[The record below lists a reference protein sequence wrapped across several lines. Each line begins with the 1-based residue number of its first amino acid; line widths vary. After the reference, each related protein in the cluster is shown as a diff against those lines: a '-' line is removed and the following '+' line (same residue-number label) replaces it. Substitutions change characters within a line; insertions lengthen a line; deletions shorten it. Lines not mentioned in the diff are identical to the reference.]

1 MSKRPPW
8 WLHPSFC
15 VLLLGV
21 PFLIFAYLIPDNTFV
36 ELYTTEKHVTLSFVA
51 VGLILYAS
59 LILGTFVKFRSGFG
73 AQEAEL
79 LLYCRSFVW
88 PFFLVTI
95 FGYVVWFGYAVFVAG
110 GFVSVIGS
118 FSEVLQGNP
127 GASDYVKFEL
137 FQTLPGVTT
146 LTQVGILY
154 ATVEALL
161 WTRRASRR
169 RVALFRFGTLILL
182 SLVRSLLLSERLA
195 IVEVVI
201 PFAVV
206 LLCDPSVGQKRRRFA
221 RYLPLWLAPA
231 VFLLFA
237 VGEYFRS
244 WSYYRTVYSGSYLEF
259 AVQRFLGY
267 YTTAVNNAAV
277 LYYYEPLHPLRHTL
291 NSLFSFP
298 LAGGAFSDGYTIVFG
313 SEFSDERY
321 QQLLRIYANPEF
333 NNVPILGLLPN
344 EYTVFLAPLA
354 ALVIGTV
361 SASLYGS
368 FAGGRLL
375 GMLLYPSWFIGLL
388 EISRVY
394 YWTSGRYFPVLLFLV
409 ASLLLMKLFKARA
422 PNYAG
427 SADKVERRM
436 ALGPP
441 KR

>member
-8 WLHPSFC
+8 WLHPSSC

-21 PFLIFAYLIPDNTFV
+21 PFLIFAYLIPDDTFA
-36 ELYTTEKHVTLSFVA
+36 ELYTTEKYVNLSFVA
-51 VGLILYAS
+51 IGLILYAF

-73 AQEAEL
+73 AQESEL

-88 PFFLVTI
+88 PFFLITI
-95 FGYVVWFGYAVFVAG
+95 FGYVIWFGYAVFIAG
-110 GFVSVIGS
+110 GPTSVIS
-118 FSEVLQGNP
+118 AFSEVLQGNP
-127 GASDYVKFEL
+127 GASDYVKDEL

-146 LTQVGILY
+146 LTQIGILY

-182 SLVRSLLLSERLA
+182 SLIRSLLLSERLA
-195 IVEVVI
+195 LVEVVI

-206 LLCDPSVGQKRRRFA
+206 LLCDPSVGQERRRLA

-244 WSYYRTVYSGSYLEF
+244 WSYYRTVYSGGYLEF

-277 LYYYEPLHPLRHTL
+277 LYYYEPLHPLRHTFA
-291 NSLFSFP
+291 SLFSLP
-298 LAGGAFSDGYTIVFG
+298 VAGGVVSDGYTAIFG
-313 SEFSDERY
+313 SEFSDDRY

-361 SASLYGS
+361 SASLYAS
-368 FAGGRLL
+368 FAEGRLL
-375 GMLLYPSWFIGLL
+375 GALLYPSWFVGLL

-394 YWTSGRYFPVLLFLV
+394 YWVGGRYFPVLLFLIV
-409 ASLLLMKLFKARA
+409 SLLLVKVARVRV
-422 PNYAG
+422 PRNVSG
-427 SADKVERRM
+427 VDRVRRRT

-441 KR
+441 EH